1 MNPETQADL
10 AHPAVLPSN
19 LGAARTWGAGG
30 ETYDLVSRGI
40 ADAIEHAVDRLNP
53 QPGEHVLDVGT
64 GTGWAARSIA
74 GRGATVTGVDLG
86 AEVIEAAR
94 TLSNGHGIDFRV
106 GDAEALPFPDNHF
119 DAVIST
125 FGVMFVRDPEA
136 AAAELARVVRPGGR
150 VVLATWATGGSV
162 QEMFQLIK
170 SYRPVEDNPAP
181 SPFEWGKTARLT
193 ELLGASFS
201 LRFEEAISFFR
212 PASSAKAWETF
223 STGFGPV
230 VTLLETLPA
239 EKAERLEREFIAFHE
254 AHRSDAGVLMER
266 PYLITVGRETS
277 GSERV
282 S

>member
-1 MNPETQADL
+1 MNAETPIDL
-10 AHPAVLPSN
+10 ATSPVLPSN
-19 LGAARTWGAGG
+19 QGAARTWGAGG

-53 QPGEHVLDVGT
+53 QPGERILDVGT

-74 GRGATVTGVDLG
+74 VRGATVTGVDLG

-94 TLSNGHGIDFRV
+94 TLSNGHGIDFQV
-106 GDAEALPFPDNHF
+106 GDAEALPFPDDHF
-119 DAVIST
+119 DGVIST
-125 FGVMFVRDPEA
+125 FGVMFVRNPEA

-150 VVLATWATGGSV
+150 VVLSTWATGGSV

-170 SYRPVEDNPAP
+170 SYKPVEENPPP

-193 ELLGASFS
+193 ELLGSDFS

-230 VTLLETLPA
+230 VTLLEMLPA
-239 EKAERLEREFIAFHE
+239 ETAKRLESEFIAFHE
-254 AHRSDAGVLMER
+254 AHRSDAGILMER
-266 PYLITVGRETS
+266 PYVITIGQTPTE
-277 GSERV
+277 SERA